1 LAAGGSINLS
11 GGQLACAGVPDASR
25 FCGLD
30 ILEFALAVEAER
42 WLTNEQHER
51 GIRHN

>member
-1 LAAGGSINLS
+1 M
-11 GGQLACAGVPDASR
+11 
-25 FCGLD
+25 
-30 ILEFALAVEAER
+30 LEFALAVEAER